1 LIGKTLGHYEIN
13 ASLGRGGM
21 GEVYRARDT
30 KLRREVAIKV
40 LPPALTADPERRM
53 RFQREAQTAAAL
65 SHPNIAVIHEISEHE
80 GSPFLV
86 MELIEGQ
93 TLDEA
98 TQGKT
103 LSMKEWLH
111 YAVPI
116 AEAIAHAHRN
126 GVVHRDLKPSNVMIT
141 EDGRVKLLDF
151 GLAKLLEP
159 DLETDQTA
167 LDTISQELTRAGKVI
182 GTVAYMSP
190 EQARGQ
196 TIDHR
201 TDIFSLGVL
210 LYQLATGRLPFAGDS
225 DIESLN
231 ATLTEDPPPLLET
244 APEFAPEASRVV
256 AKSME
261 KEPDRRYQSAAEI
274 VTDFRN
280 LARDLDTG
288 RVSIAGTT
296 GSTSIAPAPRTR
308 PKWALPVVA
317 LAVVAALIGFWQFGP
332 GGGDS
337 ATTEA
342 AAESARIVVL
352 PFENLGAPEDEYF
365 AAGVTEE
372 IIGRLASVSD
382 VSVIARSSAFQ
393 YDRTGK
399 TLQQVGADFDV
410 EYVLEGTVRW
420 ARSGETNRVRIA
432 PQLVRVNDATSIW
445 GETYDSSMDDIF
457 QVQSNIARQVIDA
470 LGVVLMGSDQS
481 SLESRPTENQDAYRA
496 YLRGRDALD
505 KTPTEPL
512 AEEMFTRAVELDPDF
527 ALAWAGLS
535 RAHSWRFHG
544 GDKSPD
550 RRDAA
555 LSAAQEALRLAPDAP
570 EAMMAMGLYHYRCFR
585 DYDRALAQIE
595 RAAANRPNDTDVL
608 GWKATIFKRQG
619 KYDEAIRLRERIMEL
634 DPMADGSARELGV
647 TYRLMREYA
656 KSIEAYDRAIA
667 IAPDVASP
675 HFRKAFIY
683 FAWKGTTPE
692 ARASLETMPSGAGET
707 ELANDAW
714 FWLEYYEGR
723 YEEALARARS
733 GPEMFAD
740 QLTLNVRAALEA
752 LCLEQ
757 LGRPAEANAAW
768 QEAVDFLEREK
779 SQRPDDFRV
788 HRDLA
793 EPLAALGR
801 GDEALAAARRAI
813 ELMPMTT
820 DVEAGPAPL
829 ESLLMAHLRLG
840 QFDEAFAAL
849 EPLPRESLLTVT
861 RMRLDPRFESFVGL
875 PRFAEF
881 ERRSN

>member
-1 LIGKTLGHYEIN
+1 LIGKTLGHYEIT

-30 KLRREVAIKV
+30 KLRRQVAIKV

-167 LDTISQELTRAGKVI
+167 LETISQELTRAGKVI

-201 TDIFSLGVL
+201 TDIFSLGIL

-231 ATLTEDPPPLLET
+231 ATLTEDPPPLVET

-308 PKWALPVVA
+308 PKWVLPIAA
-317 LAVVAALIGFWQFGP
+317 LAVVAAVIGFWQFGP
-332 GGGDS
+332 
-337 ATTEA
+337 
-342 AAESARIVVL
+342 
-352 PFENLGAPEDEYF
+352 
-365 AAGVTEE
+365 
-372 IIGRLASVSD
+372 
-382 VSVIARSSAFQ
+382 
-393 YDRTGK
+393 
-399 TLQQVGADFDV
+399 
-410 EYVLEGTVRW
+410 
-420 ARSGETNRVRIA
+420 
-432 PQLVRVNDATSIW
+432 
-445 GETYDSSMDDIF
+445 
-457 QVQSNIARQVIDA
+457 
-470 LGVVLMGSDQS
+470 
-481 SLESRPTENQDAYRA
+481 
-496 YLRGRDALD
+496 
-505 KTPTEPL
+505 
-512 AEEMFTRAVELDPDF
+512 
-527 ALAWAGLS
+527 
-535 RAHSWRFHG
+535 
-544 GDKSPD
+544 
-550 RRDAA
+550 
-555 LSAAQEALRLAPDAP
+555 
-570 EAMMAMGLYHYRCFR
+570 
-585 DYDRALAQIE
+585 
-595 RAAANRPNDTDVL
+595 
-608 GWKATIFKRQG
+608 
-619 KYDEAIRLRERIMEL
+619 
-634 DPMADGSARELGV
+634 
-647 TYRLMREYA
+647 
-656 KSIEAYDRAIA
+656 
-667 IAPDVASP
+667 ASP
-675 HFRKAFIY
+675 
-683 FAWKGTTPE
+683 
-692 ARASLETMPSGAGET
+692 RASWSCPS
-707 ELANDAW
+707 
-714 FWLEYYEGR
+714 R
-723 YEEALARARS
+723 ILARPKTS
-733 GPEMFAD
+733 TSQPE
-740 QLTLNVRAALEA
+740 
-752 LCLEQ
+752 
-757 LGRPAEANAAW
+757 
-768 QEAVDFLEREK
+768 
-779 SQRPDDFRV
+779 
-788 HRDLA
+788 
-793 EPLAALGR
+793 
-801 GDEALAAARRAI
+801 
-813 ELMPMTT
+813 
-820 DVEAGPAPL
+820 
-829 ESLLMAHLRLG
+829 
-840 QFDEAFAAL
+840 
-849 EPLPRESLLTVT
+849 
-861 RMRLDPRFESFVGL
+861 
-875 PRFAEF
+875 
-881 ERRSN
+881 